1 MFWCLKL
8 HFLFLDAIVLLG
20 GLKNEN
26 AVPSKILEVMNV
38 PELTLQNVAS
48 HLQKFRLFLERKQQR
63 RNKFVIW
70 HEEYYMRNLHRKR
83 QLDAAFNSGCQAS
96 SNRCHLGQMPI
107 VRDESIFHP
116 QNNHN
121 LHLNANLGRST
132 TLIQD
137 CPGHF
142 DYSSSISNNNNN
154 FVAAGNNGQTMAY
167 FAPAAFDNSINVGQ
181 NLTHGFMNQGHFN
194 YSCPSSSSTSNHN
207 NNFIAAGNNGQTMA
221 YFAQATFDDT
231 NNVGQHR
238 TDDFMNPGHFNHS
251 YPSSSSTSN
260 HNNNFI
266 AAGNNGQTMAYF
278 APAAFDNN
286 INVGHFDYSYSSS
299 SSINND
305 NNNVVAAGNIGQTMA
320 CFAQR
325 AFDDINVGQHLTNSF
340 ANPDHFNYSY
350 PSSSSISNDNNNVV
364 AASNNIQTV
373 ASFAQTAFDDDD
385 INVGQHRTDDFI
397 NPGTSGLDLP
407 IFHEFQDF
415 ATDWAGLA
423 LGQ

>member
-1 MFWCLKL
+1 MFWTALF

-48 HLQKFRLFLERKQQR
+48 HLQKFRLFLERKQRR

-221 YFAQATFDDT
+221 YFA
-231 NNVGQHR
+231 
-238 TDDFMNPGHFNHS
+238 
-251 YPSSSSTSN
+251 
-260 HNNNFI
+260 
-266 AAGNNGQTMAYF
+266 
-278 APAAFDNN
+278 PAAFDNN
-286 INVGHFDYSYSSS
+286 INVGHFDYSYPSS

-325 AFDDINVGQHLTNSF
+325 AFDDINVGQPLTNSF

-350 PSSSSISNDNNNVV
+350 PSSSSIRNDNNNVV

-373 ASFAQTAFDDDD
+373 ASFAQTVFDDDD
-385 INVGQHRTDDFI
+385 INVGEHLTDDFI

-407 IFHEFQDF
+407 IFPEFQDF
-415 ATDWAGLA
+415 ATDWAGLD